1 MSEPARTRL
10 LPLAAAALVWL
21 AGPLAAQAVDTLDL
35 TAVGRDPRWH
45 VAGRTAAVVEVKGK
59 RALELSGGPGD
70 GVVWL
75 DGYDFGDGT
84 IDVDILGRS
93 RPVQGSFVGVAFRV
107 VDAQTHDAVYFR
119 PFNFRAPDSA
129 AHAHALQYVSHPRW
143 TWDVLRTQHPGEYER
158 AVLPELDGDEWL
170 HARIAIRQ
178 RTVSVYVNGATAP
191 SLVVRELSDRT
202 GGSVGVW
209 VGNGSGG
216 DFANLRVARAR

>member
-1 MSEPARTRL
+1 MRTLARIRL
-10 LPLAAAALVWL
+10 TPLALAALVWS
-21 AGPLAAQAVDTLDL
+21 AGSLPAQAVETLDL

-45 VAGRTAAVVEVKGK
+45 VAGRTAAVVDVKGK
-59 RALELSGGPGD
+59 RALELSNAPGS

-75 DGYDFGDGT
+75 EGVDFRDGT
-84 IDVDILGRS
+84 IDLDILGRS

-129 AHAHALQYVSHPRW
+129 ARAHSVQYVSHPRW
-143 TWDVLRTQHPGEYER
+143 PWDVLRAQHPGAYER
-158 AVLPELDGDEWL
+158 AVLPEPDGDQWL
-170 HARIAIRQ
+170 HARIVVRQ
-178 RTVSVYVNGATAP
+178 RTVSVYVNGATTP

-216 DFANLRVARAR
+216 DFANLRVTRAP